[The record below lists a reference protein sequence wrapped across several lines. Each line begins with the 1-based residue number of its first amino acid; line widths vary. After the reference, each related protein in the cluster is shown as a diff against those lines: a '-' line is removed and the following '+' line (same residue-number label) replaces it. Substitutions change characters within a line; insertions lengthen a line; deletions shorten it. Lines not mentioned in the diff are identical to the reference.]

1 MAASANPSSNQE
13 QQHQQQQSF
22 FNGGGG
28 GGVNGNNNN
37 NSNNNNGSSCNGNN
51 NGGKTGTSYENSG
64 VLAGIKHNPG
74 ISTDWTAEEQAI
86 LDDGLVKYA
95 SEINVVR
102 YAKIALSM
110 PNKTVRDIALRCR
123 WLNKKE
129 VSKRRKEDHSR
140 KSKDKREKVTEN
152 TSKSPQVPQSRSNTH
167 PYSMPAVPEDNE
179 DGVSYEAI
187 GGPTGEL
194 LKQNQ
199 QLFQQ
204 ISANFSSFQAQD
216 NISLFCQARDN
227 LAKIMNSMSDTPE
240 IMKQMPPLPVKL
252 NEELANTILPRMNH

>member
-1 MAASANPSSNQE
+1 MAASANPSNNQE
-13 QQHQQQQSF
+13 QQQQQQQSF
-22 FNGGGG
+22 FNGGS
-28 GGVNGNNNN
+28 VNGNSNNNNNN
-37 NSNNNNGSSCNGNN
+37 NSCNGN
-51 NGGKTGTSYENSG
+51 GGNSGTNYENSG

-152 TSKSPQVPQSRSNTH
+152 TSKPPHLASRPSSH
-167 PYSMPAVPEDNE
+167 PYAVPAVPDDNE

-204 ISANFSSFQAQD
+204 ISANFSSFQVQD

-252 NEELANTILPRMNH
+252 NEELANTILPRTSH

>member
-1 MAASANPSSNQE
+1 MAASANPSGNQE
-13 QQHQQQQSF
+13 QQQQNQSSI
-22 FNGGGG
+22 NGGTA
-28 GGVNGNNNN
+28 NCNN
-37 NSNNNNGSSCNGNN
+37 NSNNNGISNGNSGVN
-51 NGGKTGTSYENSG
+51 YDNNSG
-64 VLAGIKHNPG
+64 VLSGIKHNPG

-95 SEINVVR
+95 SESNVVR

-129 VSKRRKEDHSR
+129 VSKRRKDDHTR

-152 TSKSPQVPQSRSNTH
+152 TSKPPHVTSRPSGH
-167 PYSMPAVPEDNE
+167 PYSMPAVPVDSE
-179 DGVSYEAI
+179 DGISYEAI
-187 GGPTGEL
+187 GGPTGEI

-199 QLFQQ
+199 QFFQQ
-204 ISANFSSFQAQD
+204 ISANFSSFQVQD

-252 NEELANTILPRMNH
+252 NEELANTILPRTGLQ